1 MYLNTSSNHPR
12 HVIRNIPKG
21 QLIRIRRICSH
32 LADYRHHAGVLSKF
46 LVKRGYDPKTLADI
60 SEAVSKMDRSE
71 LLQDKNR
78 KTKDPQTIF
87 VAEWHPSLARL
98 PAILKKHFHL
108 LNSDP
113 TLEKIFPTEPTV
125 AFRRPKSLRNHLI
138 RSDIVSRQI
147 DAKIQSTEKCGKNCK
162 ICPSLASSTVIKNNK
177 VTNASSKIRHW

>member
-1 MYLNTSSNHPR
+1 MIQRHWQIYLT
-12 HVIRNIPKG
+12 
-21 QLIRIRRICSH
+21 
-32 LADYRHHAGVLSKF
+32 
-46 LVKRGYDPKTLADI
+46 
-60 SEAVSKMDRSE
+60 EAVSKMDRSE

-98 PAILKKHFHL
+98 PATQKKHFHL

-138 RSDIVSRQI
+138 RSDIISRQI
-147 DAKIQSTEKCGKNCK
+147 DGKIQSTEKCGKNCK

-177 VTNASSKIRHW
+177 VTNASSKIRHFGDCKSKDLVYAVRCKKCDQLYIGQLEQPLQILMSKHPYNFQK